1 MVGEIAVGQH
11 TISRHHL
18 QVQPN
23 KTERERERER
33 SNQEKSPPDT
43 RRWIS
48 QNNGG
53 RRVMS
58 DQEGLNR
65 GEKKSDKM
73 DGWMEMVTMMTMKD
87 GREGWMI
94 KRMGTWTV

>member
-1 MVGEIAVGQH
+1 
-11 TISRHHL
+11 
-18 QVQPN
+18 
-23 KTERERERER
+23 
-33 SNQEKSPPDT
+33 
-43 RRWIS
+43 
-48 QNNGG
+48 
-53 RRVMS
+53 MS